1 MEPIIKETRW
11 DKGMEKA
18 VWEKWKSEK
27 TYSFNPKSNLPVYSI
42 DTPPPYVNTPVHI
55 GQATTYVL
63 MDMFARFRRMTG
75 NEVLFPLG
83 LDRNGLPI
91 EMAAEKKFGVRFAG
105 MDRKKVLEYCESIL
119 KDASMASTETFLR
132 SGISFNSWELGSKIG
147 DVYYTDSPEY
157 RALTQA
163 TFIDLWK
170 KGLIYEDKRITNYCP
185 GCRTTLADAEVDY
198 EELPSTFNDVVFKV
212 KETGEEIIIG
222 TTRPELI
229 CTCAMVIFNPDDKRY
244 KKLAGKT
251 AVTPIFNKEVPL
263 KAHPM
268 AQIDKGTGLEM
279 MCSAGDLN
287 DIRFF
292 REMRLDPV
300 IAINIDGTMNEHAGV
315 LKGLHVKKARE
326 KMIELLK
333 EKGLLV
339 KQTKLL
345 HRAPVCERSKD
356 PIEFIAL
363 PEFYLKQLEFR
374 PKMLEFAKK
383 LNFIAPA
390 SRQIFVDW
398 INSLSMD
405 WPLSRRRYY
414 ATEIPLWYC
423 KKCGEVI
430 VPPKG
435 KYYQPWR
442 EGPPVKKCTKCGGS
456 EFRGE
461 DRVFDTWFDSS
472 ISPLWILGYERHPD
486 FFAKHTPCSV
496 RPQGKEIIRTWLYYT
511 VLKDFLLTDKLIFR
525 DVWINYHIVDES
537 GGKMSKSKGNVIDPA
552 KVLDQFGAE
561 PFRLWAAAEGNLD
574 RKDFK
579 CSFERIQGM
588 EKTLTKLWNVARFIS
603 MYERKK
609 KPAKLEPLDEWI
621 LHEMAELVKFARER
635 YEEYDFHNPVT
646 QTKNFLWEAFASHY
660 MELVKNR
667 AYNQDGKFSA
677 AAQAS
682 ALHTLHE
689 CLELI
694 LLVLAPV
701 NPIITSILYEKLTGK
716 DIHAQEFPE
725 PPKAKK
731 TAFTAQELMEMNGA
745 IWKAKKDA
753 GKSLKDPLASL
764 TVPEKFKS
772 IEADLRI
779 THGVGKLSY
788 GEKIAV
794 EV

>member
-1 MEPIIKETRW
+1 
-11 DKGMEKA
+11 
-18 VWEKWKSEK
+18 
-27 TYSFNPKSNLPVYSI
+27 
-42 DTPPPYVNTPVHI
+42 
-55 GQATTYVL
+55 
-63 MDMFARFRRMTG
+63 
-75 NEVLFPLG
+75 
-83 LDRNGLPI
+83 
-91 EMAAEKKFGVRFAG
+91 
-105 MDRKKVLEYCESIL
+105 
-119 KDASMASTETFLR
+119 
-132 SGISFNSWELGSKIG
+132 
-147 DVYYTDSPEY
+147 
-157 RALTQA
+157 
-163 TFIDLWK
+163 
-170 KGLIYEDKRITNYCP
+170 
-185 GCRTTLADAEVDY
+185 
-198 EELPSTFNDVVFKV
+198 
-212 KETGEEIIIG
+212 
-222 TTRPELI
+222 
-229 CTCAMVIFNPDDKRY
+229 
-244 KKLAGKT
+244 
-251 AVTPIFNKEVPL
+251 
-263 KAHPM
+263 
-268 AQIDKGTGLEM
+268 
-279 MCSAGDLN
+279 
-287 DIRFF
+287 
-292 REMRLDPV
+292 
-300 IAINIDGTMNEHAGV
+300 
-315 LKGLHVKKARE
+315 
-326 KMIELLK
+326 
-333 EKGLLV
+333 
-339 KQTKLL
+339 
-345 HRAPVCERSKD
+345 
-356 PIEFIAL
+356 
-363 PEFYLKQLEFR
+363 
-374 PKMLEFAKK
+374 MLEFAKK

-525 DVWINYHIVDES
+525 DVWINYHVVDEK
-537 GGKMSKSKGNVIDPA
+537 GNKMSKSKGNVIDPA

-609 KPAKLEPLDEWI
+609 KPAKLEPLDDWI
-621 LHEMAELVKFARER
+621 LHEMAELVKFARKQ

-646 QTKNFLWEAFASHY
+646 QTKNFLWETFASHY

-667 AYNQDGKFSA
+667 AYNQDGRFTA
-677 AAQAS
+677 AAQSS
-682 ALHTLHE
+682 ALYTLNE
-689 CLELI
+689 CLDMI

-701 NPIITSILYEKLTGK
+701 NPIITSILYEKLHGK
-716 DIHAQEFPE
+716 DIHGQSFPE

-731 TAFTAQELMEMNGA
+731 PAFTAQELMEMNGA

-764 TVPEKFKS
+764 TVPEKFKP
-772 IEADLRI
+772 IEADLKI

-788 GEKIAV
+788 GEKLVV